1 MAKVSLRHIYKVYDG
16 GVRAVNDF
24 NLEIEDKEFVVLV
37 GPSGCGKSTTLRMIA
52 GLENITA
59 GQLYLDGALMNEVE
73 PKGRDIAMVFQN
85 YALYPHMSVFQNM
98 AFGLKI
104 NHVDPEEIKRRTNM
118 AAEILEIKDLLARK
132 PKELSGGQRQRV
144 ALGRAIVREPKVFL
158 FDEPLSNLDAKLR
171 VQMRSEITKLHKRL
185 ETTFIYVTH
194 DQTEAMTMGERV
206 VVMKDGYIQQVDN
219 PVDLYE
225 NPLSKFVATFLG
237 TPPMN
242 ILPCE
247 YKIGEKEEAVLPW
260 GEESFAIK
268 LPKEVR
274 IQILDEEARKKP
286 LEMGIRPAQILIGEE
301 GIPAKIEVVEHLG
314 DETLVYTK
322 IGEHPETVI
331 VKTDSSFLGQ
341 PGDEIHI
348 QFPPEAIHLFDLKTT
363 LSILGIPRENDMVGT
378 LSKEKFSFGE
388 NEFVFPEEY
397 AKRILKAAFE
407 KEELSLHFAPKAA
420 HLEQEEGD
428 VAVKVHVDLLMPRVD
443 GFACYATPLGLKKR
457 IAFFLP
463 LQHSL
468 KEGSDA
474 LIYVNADSFSI
485 VAKDG
490 KRYVSKEEIF
500 PNIVEATF
508 AHEEGKTKVSF
519 GGVNL
524 LFDGDLGK
532 DGVHHVRIREDKVI
546 PIFNRKQSKI
556 LGHKNPEIDPHR
568 VIATAAYDEDQLG
581 GHNAIFL
588 QIPGMEGYATFLVD
602 EDISVYKAPK
612 FKLML
617 EADALEVLD

>member
-1 MAKVSLRHIYKVYDG
+1 MAKVSLRHVYKVYDG

-59 GQLYLDGALMNEVE
+59 GQLLLNDEVMNDVE
-73 PKGRDIAMVFQN
+73 PKKRDIAMVFQS
-85 YALYPHMSVFQNM
+85 YALYPHLTVFQNM

-104 NHVDPEEIKRRTNM
+104 KKVDPEEIKRRTLA
-118 AAEILEIKDLLARK
+118 AAEILEITELLGRK

-185 ETTFIYVTH
+185 ATTFIYVTH

-242 ILPCE
+242 ILPCQ
-247 YKIGEKEEAVLPW
+247 YIAGEKEDTLLPW
-260 GEESFAIK
+260 GEEGFAIK
-268 LPKEVR
+268 IPENIR
-274 IQILDEEARKKP
+274 IQILDEAAKERP
-286 LEMGIRPAQILIGEE
+286 LEMGIRPAQIELAEE
-301 GIPAKIEVVEHLG
+301 GIPALIEVVEHLG
-314 DETLVYTK
+314 DETLIYAKV
-322 IGEHPETVI
+322 GEHEETVI
-331 VKTDSSFLGQ
+331 AKTDSSFLGQ
-341 PGDEIHI
+341 PGDTIHFR
-348 QFPPEAIHLFDLKTT
+348 FPAEAIHLFDQETT
-363 LSILGIPRENDMVGT
+363 LSILGMPRENEMAGQLDKDGFT
-378 LSKEKFSFGE
+378 FGE
-388 NEFVFPEEY
+388 NRFAFPEGY
-397 AKRILKAAFE
+397 KKRILHSAFD
-407 KEELSLHFAPKAA
+407 LQGLRLTFPPKAA
-420 HLEQEEGD
+420 HIEEKEND
-428 VAVKVHVDLLMPRVD
+428 VAIKIRVDLLMPHVD
-443 GFACYATPLGLKKR
+443 GFVCFATPLGEKKR

-463 LQHSL
+463 MEHDL
-468 KEGSDA
+468 KVGQER
-474 LIYVNADSFSI
+474 LIYVDPEKFSI
-485 VAKDG
+485 VSEEG
-490 KRYVSKEEIF
+490 KRYVSREEIF
-500 PNIVEATF
+500 DNIVEAEF
-508 AHEEGKTKVSF
+508 SQEDGKTKVSF
-519 GGVNL
+519 GGANL
-524 LFDGDLGK
+524 LFDGQIGTP
-532 DGVHHVRIREDKVI
+532 GTHHIKIREDKI
-546 PIFNRKQSKI
+546 TPIFSRGQCKI
-556 LGHKNPEIDPHR
+556 LGRKNPVIDPKR
-568 VIATAAYDEDQLG
+568 VIPSAAYDEDQLG
-581 GHNAIFL
+581 GHNAVFL

-617 EADALEVLD
+617 DADSFVILD